1 MEFKNINTGSIHAEK
16 VEIGDVTNV
25 FEGLSFLLSDY
36 QAQVKKINSLILEFK
51 LVTAL
56 DLLIDLEKR
65 IKETNIPKNNK
76 IESKIL
82 F

>member
-36 QAQVKKINSLILEFK
+36 QAQIKKINSLILETRF
-51 LVTAL
+51 
-56 DLLIDLEKR
+56 
-65 IKETNIPKNNK
+65 N
-76 IESKIL
+76 
-82 F
+82 